1 MKVLFIQQDLFK
13 NYGTMLI
20 SGILKKNGHECDI
33 LIDALEKDLMKEIK
47 IINPDLIAF
56 SISTTIYS
64 WMKDTAKKI
73 KSEFKKPIIVGG
85 PHPTFFP
92 EVINDESV
100 DIICV
105 GEGEDAII
113 ELVNKI
119 EKGENITKIQN
130 LWLKKD
136 GKIYKNPIR
145 HAIENLDSIPYADRD
160 IYRKY
165 SLFRD
170 QNVDVFMSGRGCPY
184 NCTFCFNKGY
194 NELYKGKGK
203 VLRRRS
209 VPSIIDEIKIAIS
222 NEQIIDAVKI
232 IKNNKL
238 KFQFFNILGAPG
250 ENINTALDTYEL
262 SYKLHP
268 QHAWC
273 SLMHPFPGTELN
285 ELVKQQNL
293 VKEGYGFEDL
303 DSSIF
308 SSLPINIDNKREIVN
323 LQKLFQFGVFFRIP
337 RNVMARLV
345 KLHMDRLF
353 ELIFKI
359 NYGIG
364 IKRMDNLSWIYVFK
378 VALHS
383 KN

>member
-1 MKVLFIQQDLFK
+1 VEKPFI
-13 NYGTMLI
+13 
-20 SGILKKNGHECDI
+20 
-33 LIDALEKDLMKEIK
+33 
-47 IINPDLIAF
+47 

-64 WMKDTAKKI
+64 WMKDTAKRI
-73 KSEFKKPIIVGG
+73 KLEFNKPIIVGG
-85 PHPTFFP
+85 PHATFFP

-113 ELVNKI
+113 ELVNKLK
-119 EKGENITKIQN
+119 KGEDITKIKN
-130 LWLKKD
+130 LWVKKD

-209 VPSIIDEIKIAIS
+209 VPSIIDEIKKAIS
-222 NEQIIDAVKI
+222 NNKKVNYIVFYDDTFILGEKEWFNEFFRRYKNEVNLPFSATVRANLVNDEIINMLKTAGCNSVKMGIESADPYIRNTILKKGITNEQIIDAVKI
-232 IKNNKL
+232 IKKNKL

-285 ELVKQQNL
+285 ELV
-293 VKEGYGFEDL
+293 
-303 DSSIF
+303 
-308 SSLPINIDNKREIVN
+308 
-323 LQKLFQFGVFFRIP
+323 
-337 RNVMARLV
+337 
-345 KLHMDRLF
+345 
-353 ELIFKI
+353 
-359 NYGIG
+359 
-364 IKRMDNLSWIYVFK
+364 
-378 VALHS
+378 
-383 KN
+383 